1 MLKYELENLDGVEES
16 VKSLYEE
23 KDGKYVLK
31 IEGIPQPQQHSDE
44 GLRKKVDE
52 LLAEKKAEQ
61 QKRKEAEEQARKEA
75 EENARKNGN
84 IEALE
89 KSWGDKL
96 AARETELLN
105 EKQALEAQVYKLT
118 VGSKATELAAKL
130 AVPGSDS
137 VLLPHISNRLQVET
151 VDGEIKIRVLDLQG
165 KPSALSIEDLEKEFR
180 ANEAFKPLIRAS
192 NASGSGASGGQGGGA
207 TKKPSEMNQTERADW
222 QKNDPE
228 GFAQAVASG
237 AFNPI

>member
-1 MLKYELENLDGVEES
+1 MFEYELDSLEGLEES
-16 VKSLYEE
+16 QKAFYEE
-23 KDGKYVLK
+23 KDGKFVLK
-31 IEGIPQPQQHSDE
+31 VKGIPQPQPQNDD

-61 QKRKEAEEQARKEA
+61 QKRKEAEEQARKES
-75 EENARKNGN
+75 EENARKKGD
-84 IEALE
+84 IDALE

-105 EKQALEAQVYKLT
+105 EKQSLEAQVYKLT

-137 VLLPHISNRLQVET
+137 VLLPHISNRLQIET

-192 NASGSGASGGQGGGA
+192 GASGSGASGGQGGGA
-207 TKKPSEMNQTERADW
+207 TKKPHEMTTQERIEW
-222 QKNDPE
+222 KQRDPA
-228 GFAQAVASG
+228 GFKAALDAG
-237 AFNPI
+237 EFNT

>member
-31 IEGIPQPQQHSDE
+31 IEGIPEPEDLE
-44 GLRKKVDE
+44 GL
-52 LLAEKKAEQ
+52 
-61 QKRKEAEEQARKEA
+61 KRKNQEFMDEAKAAKRKARELEELARQKE

-207 TKKPSEMNQTERADW
+207 TKKPSEMTTVERQEW
-222 QKNDPE
+222 QLRDPS
-228 GFAQAVASG
+228 GFKAALDNG
-237 AFNPI
+237 EFNK

>member
-1 MLKYELENLDGVEES
+1 MFEYELDSLEGLEES
-16 VKSLYEE
+16 QKAFYEE
-23 KDGKYVLK
+23 KDGKFVLK
-31 IEGIPQPQQHSDE
+31 VKGIPQPQPQNDD

-105 EKQALEAQVYKLT
+105 EKQSLEAQVYKLT

-151 VDGEIKIRVLDLQG
+151 VDGEIKIRVLYLQG

-207 TKKPSEMNQTERADW
+207 TKKPSEMNQTERAAW
-222 QKNDPE
+222 QKDDPE

>member
-31 IEGIPQPQQHSDE
+31 IEGIPEPEDLE
-44 GLRKKVDE
+44 GL
-52 LLAEKKAEQ
+52 
-61 QKRKEAEEQARKEA
+61 KRKNQEFMDEAKAAKRKARELEELARQKE

-105 EKQALEAQVYKLT
+105 EKQLLEAQVYKLT

-192 NASGSGASGGQGGGA
+192 NASGSGASGCQGGGA
-207 TKKPSEMNQTERADW
+207 TKKPSEMNQTERAAW
-222 QKNDPE
+222 QKDDPE

>member
-1 MLKYELENLDGVEES
+1 MFEYELDSLEGLEES
-16 VKSLYEE
+16 QKAFYEE
-23 KDGKYVLK
+23 KDGKFILK
-31 IEGIPQPQQHSDE
+31 VKGIPQPQNDD

-61 QKRKEAEEQARKEA
+61 QKRKEAEELARQKE

-130 AVPGSDS
+130 ALQGSES
-137 VLLPHISNRLQVET
+137 VLLPHITNRLQVET
-151 VDGEIKIRVLDLQG
+151 VEGEIKIRVLDLQG
-165 KPSALSIEDLEKEFR
+165 KPSALTVEDLEKEFR

-192 NASGSGASGGQGGGA
+192 GASGSGASGGQGGGA
-207 TKKPSEMNQTERADW
+207 TKKPSEMNQTERAAW
-222 QKNDPE
+222 QKDDPE

>member
-31 IEGIPQPQQHSDE
+31 IEGIPQLQQHNDE

-89 KSWGDKL
+89 KSWGEKFT
-96 AARETELLN
+96 ARETELLN
-105 EKQALEAQVYKLT
+105 EKKALEAQVYKLT

-207 TKKPSEMNQTERADW
+207 TKKPSEMNQTERAAW
-222 QKNDPE
+222 QKDDPE

-237 AFNPI
+237 AFNSI

>member
-1 MLKYELENLDGVEES
+1 MFEYELDSLEGLEES
-16 VKSLYEE
+16 QKAFYEE
-23 KDGKYVLK
+23 KDGKFVLK
-31 IEGIPQPQQHSDE
+31 VKGIPQLQNDD

-89 KSWGDKL
+89 KSWGEKFT
-96 AARETELLN
+96 ARETELLN
-105 EKQALEAQVYKLT
+105 EKQSLEAQVYKLT

-192 NASGSGASGGQGGGA
+192 GASGSGASGGQGGGA
-207 TKKPSEMNQTERADW
+207 TKKPSEMTTAERLDW
-222 QKNDPE
+222 QQRDPA
-228 GFAQAVASG
+228 GFKAALDNG
-237 AFNPI
+237 EFNK

>member
-31 IEGIPQPQQHSDE
+31 IEGIPQPQNDD

-61 QKRKEAEEQARKEA
+61 QKRKEAEEQAALEH
-75 EENARKNGN
+75 ARKKGD
-84 IEALE
+84 IDALE
-89 KSWGDKL
+89 KSWGEKFT
-96 AARETELLN
+96 ARETELLN
-105 EKQALEAQVYKLT
+105 EKQSLEAQVYKLT

-192 NASGSGASGGQGGGA
+192 GASGSGASGGQGGGA
-207 TKKPSEMNQTERADW
+207 TKKPSEMTTAERQEW
-222 QKNDPE
+222 QLRDPS
-228 GFAQAVASG
+228 GFKAALDNG
-237 AFNPI
+237 EFNK

>member
-1 MLKYELENLDGVEES
+1 MFEYELDSLEGLEES
-16 VKSLYEE
+16 QKAFYEE
-23 KDGKYVLK
+23 RDGKFVLK
-31 IEGIPQPQQHSDE
+31 VKGIPQPQNDD

-61 QKRKEAEEQARKEA
+61 QKRKEAEEQAALEH
-75 EENARKNGN
+75 ARKKGD
-84 IEALE
+84 IDALE
-89 KSWGDKL
+89 KSWGEKFT
-96 AARETELLN
+96 ARETELLN
-105 EKQALEAQVYKLT
+105 EKQSLEAQVYKLT

-180 ANEAFKPLIRAS
+180 TNEAFKPLIRAS

-207 TKKPSEMNQTERADW
+207 TKKPSEMTTAER
-222 QKNDPE
+222 Q
-228 GFAQAVASG
+228 
-237 AFNPI
+237 

>member
-31 IEGIPQPQQHSDE
+31 IEGIPQSQHSDE

-75 EENARKNGN
+75 EENARKKGD
-84 IEALE
+84 IDALE

-105 EKQALEAQVYKLT
+105 EKKALEAQVYKLT

-192 NASGSGASGGQGGGA
+192 NASGSGASGCLLY
-207 TKKPSEMNQTERADW
+207 TSPSPRDR
-222 QKNDPE
+222 
-228 GFAQAVASG
+228 G
-237 AFNPI
+237 

>member
-61 QKRKEAEEQARKEA
+61 QKRKEAEEQAALEH
-75 EENARKNGN
+75 ARKKGD
-84 IEALE
+84 IDALE
-89 KSWGDKL
+89 KSWGEKFT
-96 AARETELLN
+96 ARETELLN
-105 EKQALEAQVYKLT
+105 EKKSLEAQVYKLT

-207 TKKPSEMNQTERADW
+207 TKKPSEMNQTERAAW
-222 QKNDPE
+222 QKDDPE

-237 AFNPI
+237 AFNSI